1 MLDRF
6 LPSKIQK
13 RLSSYTQ
20 FDTEK
25 ETGGLRKAA
34 SKEPKEKKM
43 PSWEQASDGYP
54 CYSPYYAHSASK
66 STLNVSTTPVSRSQ
80 VNISSTQSRRKSAM
94 VSASYLPL
102 PYVKPR
108 SMSPSTTRKPMP
120 RMDSGISLPSPTES
134 STQQPEGRRL
144 KPFPL
149 SLLPSLPQ
157 AIRAHPRNELQR
169 RNSPTSSGGFESF
182 SPRSPCFSPLSPQS
196 PANAAPAV
204 QRVPTWP
211 VETKVDG
218 PVILIQEKQ
227 EKKME
232 EEEREKEKETE
243 SEEIYTLTLL
253 TTPSLTDNA
262 AKLRLHLTTTSSPLP
277 PSNITLFP
285 ALPAKQLGQIKGH
298 LFLLAD
304 KIKAFEVSTGAP
316 TKRHDGQIMLSVA
329 QGEREIRRLFVSLRT
344 NWWTLLSDA
353 DRAYQGVGW
362 PLFNDSDNIDIGTV
376 DETSRAI
383 NEMGVV
389 RGWATGVC
397 LWKMRE
403 GTWVVEKEYTFTRD
417 DRMVD
422 KSIRVRVRSLMSPS
436 QEVLAL
442 RWESSIGRPQSV

>member
-1 MLDRF
+1 
-6 LPSKIQK
+6 
-13 RLSSYTQ
+13 
-20 FDTEK
+20 
-25 ETGGLRKAA
+25 
-34 SKEPKEKKM
+34 M
-43 PSWEQASDGYP
+43 PSWKQASDGYP
-54 CYSPYYAHSASK
+54 CYSPYYAQSASK
-66 STLNVSTTPVSRSQ
+66 SNINVSTTPKSRSQ
-80 VNISSTQSRRKSAM
+80 LNISLTQSKRKSAM

-108 SMSPSTTRKPMP
+108 SISPSTSRKPMP
-120 RMDSGISLPSPTES
+120 RMDSGISLPSPIES
-134 STQQPEGRRL
+134 STQQLEGRKL
-144 KPFPL
+144 KPLPL

-196 PANAAPAV
+196 PAGAALAV
-204 QRVPTWP
+204 QRVSTWP
-211 VETKVDG
+211 IETKVDG

-227 EKKME
+227 EKNE
-232 EEEREKEKETE
+232 EKKEQEKEMED
-243 SEEIYTLTLL
+243 EEIYTLTLV
-253 TTPSLTDNA
+253 TTPSLTENA
-262 AKLRLHLTTTSSPLP
+262 TKLRLHPTTTSSSLP

-285 ALPAKQLGQIKGH
+285 TLPAKQLGQIKGH

-304 KIKAFEVSTGAP
+304 KMKAFEVSTGAP
-316 TKRHDGQIMLSVA
+316 TKRHDGQIMLSVS

-362 PLFNDSDNIDIGTV
+362 PLFNDNDNIDIGTI

-383 NEMGVV
+383 HEMGVV
-389 RGWATGVC
+389 RGWATGLC

-403 GTWVVEKEYTFTRD
+403 GEWVVEKEYTFARD

-442 RWESSIGRPQSV
+442 RRESSVGRPQSV